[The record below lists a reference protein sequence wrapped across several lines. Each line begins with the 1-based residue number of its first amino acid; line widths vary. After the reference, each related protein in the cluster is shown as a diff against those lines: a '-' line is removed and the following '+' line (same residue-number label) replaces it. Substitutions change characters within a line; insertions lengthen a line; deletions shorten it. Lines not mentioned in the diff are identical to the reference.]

1 MEDINSYA
9 IVHMDKTAAAILR
22 LYNATGGCSRD
33 ADTVLEDI
41 LDDTEREVSGVGPE
55 IIRIYLESKDKP
67 NFCRTFEAL
76 TGTTWDSYL
85 AESFRVMNQCAPDI
99 KSEIDE

>member
-41 LDDTEREVSGVGPE
+41 LDDMEREVSGVGPE